1 VPGKGGGKGHA
12 VKDTRAGQ
20 IAPRAARDY
29 RHTVAASRKNARK
42 PAKVK
47 RSPRTIRR
55 QYERGVLSEKDLTK
69 DPLELFSRWLDAAIA
84 AKVDEPTALT
94 LATATP
100 DGIPSA
106 RTVLLKD
113 VDQGGFVFFT
123 NYGSKKGR
131 ELAANGE
138 CALVF
143 LWKPLERQV
152 IVAGTAKRVS
162 REESDAYFKSRPKGS
177 RMGAW
182 ASPQSE
188 VIPDRAVLERRVKE
202 MEKQYGK
209 SGPPLPPN
217 WGGFRVWPRE
227 IEFWQGRVNRLHDR
241 FRYSRS
247 TSGWKIERL
256 AP

>member
-1 VPGKGGGKGHA
+1 MA
-12 VKDTRAGQ
+12 
-20 IAPRAARDY
+20 APRKKTTKKRPG
-29 RHTVAASRKNARK
+29 S
-42 PAKVK
+42 K
-47 RSPRTIRR
+47 RSPSTIRR
-55 QYERGVLSEKDLTK
+55 EYERGVLSESDLTK
-69 DPLELFSRWLDAAIA
+69 DPLALFRRWLDAAISA
-84 AKVDEPTALT
+84 QVNEPTAMT

-106 RTVLLKD
+106 RTVLLKG
-113 VDQGGFVFFT
+113 VDEGGFVFFT
-123 NYGSKKGR
+123 NYGSRKGR

-162 REESDAYFKSRPKGS
+162 REESQAYFMSRPRGS
-177 RMGAW
+177 RIGAW

-202 MEKQYGK
+202 VEQQFKAA
-209 SGPPLPPN
+209 GPPLPEY

-227 IEFWQGRVNRLHDR
+227 VEFWQGRVNRLHDR

-247 TSGWKIERL
+247 GNAWNVERL

>member
-1 VPGKGGGKGHA
+1 
-12 VKDTRAGQ
+12 
-20 IAPRAARDY
+20 
-29 RHTVAASRKNARK
+29 
-42 PAKVK
+42 
-47 RSPRTIRR
+47 
-55 QYERGVLSEKDLTK
+55 
-69 DPLELFSRWLDAAIA
+69 
-84 AKVDEPTALT
+84 
-94 LATATP
+94 
-100 DGIPSA
+100 
-106 RTVLLKD
+106 
-113 VDQGGFVFFT
+113 
-123 NYGSKKGR
+123 
-131 ELAANGE
+131 
-138 CALVF
+138 
-143 LWKPLERQV
+143 V